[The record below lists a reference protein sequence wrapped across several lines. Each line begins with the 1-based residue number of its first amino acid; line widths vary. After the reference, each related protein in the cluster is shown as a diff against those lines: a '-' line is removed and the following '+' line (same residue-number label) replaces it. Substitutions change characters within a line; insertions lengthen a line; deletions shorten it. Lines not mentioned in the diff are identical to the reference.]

1 MIEGLGLIQNSEY
14 NNAGDLL
21 GLGDVDQELLGYL
34 NALDPVT
41 RARTVQ
47 KLTKKTTPSHGSRAE
62 MEKFFGELPANIKNG
77 LLQGKLRLADTLIY
91 TIKPISASKTIKM
104 FESQDVKQVGLRNI
118 SNGRLPKNTALLV
131 SGIVLMQGISKSQNP
146 DDVMS
151 TNWDVIDGI
160 GALTTG
166 EFTMKANKKQIL
178 DSTSNYVFR
187 TTGFTG
193 VTKGYYKLSNPRL
206 IHDDVD
212 IEWEIDLGSITGL
225 DPNAFLFGGLHGT
238 ATIP

>member
-1 MIEGLGLIQNSEY
+1 MIEGLGMIANSEY
-14 NNAGDLL
+14 DNTADLL
-21 GLGDVDQELLGYL
+21 GLGEIDNELMGYL

-41 RARTVQ
+41 RFKTI
-47 KLTKKTTPSHGSRAE
+47 KNLSKKPTASRGSRAE
-62 MEKFFGELPANIKNG
+62 MEKFFNELPTHIKQG
-77 LLQGKLRLADTLIY
+77 LLHGKLRLADSLIY

-104 FESQDVKQVGLRNI
+104 FETQDVKQVGLRNI

-131 SGIVLMQGISKSQNP
+131 SGIVLLQGVSKSQNV

-151 TNWDVIDGI
+151 TSWDVIDGV
-160 GALTTG
+160 GALSTG
-166 EFTMKANKKQIL
+166 EFTLKANKKQIL

-187 TTGFTG
+187 TTGFNQ
-193 VTKGYYKLSNPRL
+193 VTKGYYKLANPRL
-206 IHDDVD
+206 IQDDVD